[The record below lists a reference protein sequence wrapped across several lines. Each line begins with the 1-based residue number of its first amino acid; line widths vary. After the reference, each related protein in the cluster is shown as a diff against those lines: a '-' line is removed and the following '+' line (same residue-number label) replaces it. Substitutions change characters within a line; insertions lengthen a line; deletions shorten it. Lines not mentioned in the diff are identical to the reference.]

1 MKKELRHSLNWQM
14 CILSMSLFSHYHT
27 PMLCAIQLVNW
38 QKKVTVVSM
47 HMGSPPTIHCGVS
60 AVKINICKTPS
71 TRWSNSQSSI
81 IRFKFFTFQKR
92 NPLNSLALSLSIF
105 TLFSQISII
114 RDVFR
119 RRFHAHA
126 STRAYTNYVTS
137 SSFQCQIPVQTTNH

>member
-38 QKKVTVVSM
+38 QTKVTVVSM

-81 IRFKFFTFQKR
+81 IRFKFLLFRNVILQNILLFRSQSSLCSRKFQQFGMCFEDD
-92 NPLNSLALSLSIF
+92 F
-105 TLFSQISII
+105 TLILP
-114 RDVFR
+114 
-119 RRFHAHA
+119 HGH
-126 STRAYTNYVTS
+126 TR
-137 SSFQCQIPVQTTNH
+137 IM